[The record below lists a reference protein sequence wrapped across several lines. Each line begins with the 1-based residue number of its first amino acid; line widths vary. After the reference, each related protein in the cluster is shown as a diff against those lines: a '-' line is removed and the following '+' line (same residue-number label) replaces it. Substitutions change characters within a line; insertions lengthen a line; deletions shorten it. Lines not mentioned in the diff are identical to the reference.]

1 MGTAIFM
8 PSEVAV
14 LCGTILQP
22 GRIHGKRK
30 VAGVPIEVVG
40 EPLKILSAATSTFTG
55 YLQNVSEGL
64 GFRV

>member
-8 PSEVAV
+8 PSEVTV

-30 VAGVPIEVVG
+30 VAGVRIEVVG
-40 EPLKILSAATSTFTG
+40 EPLKILLAAT
-55 YLQNVSEGL
+55 
-64 GFRV
+64 

>member
-8 PSEVAV
+8 PSEVTV

-22 GRIHGKRK
+22 GRIHGKRN

-40 EPLKILSAATSTFTG
+40 EPLKILF
-55 YLQNVSEGL
+55 N
-64 GFRV
+64 